1 MHAEDPHGA
10 RGSTEHHALDYKK
23 EVKSFNSA
31 DILASFRRAQRGEV
45 DETSLPDQ
53 LASGTAAARG
63 AAPASAADAQQ
74 ETYHS
79 LDFKGEVTAFSSES
93 IRANANRAVTG
104 QGDTIGTTC
113 KPHGGGGGATAAS
126 AAESAAAGAAPSEPP
141 PPPPAAAALIDVDAP
156 AAPPPR
162 PADGESG
169 IKIRS
174 WDVEEKSAAKEDAWT
189 VDRLKDALAGTPP
202 TEARPPARRR
212 RRRQAAI
219 LGGCR
224 LLMLDEPP
232 KPVAAAAEPKGAKY
246 LIDDDFDAALSA
258 PPPPSAAPPLAMPP
272 PPGPPPGVACR
283 RPRDR
288 RRAWRRRWRC
298 RRPPARRRRR

>member
-126 AAESAAAGAAPSEPP
+126 AAESAAAGAAVRAAAACPP
-141 PPPPAAAALIDVDAP
+141 PPPRSTSTRRGAAAAAG
-156 AAPPPR
+156 R
-162 PADGESG
+162 RRSG
-169 IKIRS
+169 SRRS
-174 WDVEEKSAAKEDAWT
+174 WDVEEKS
-189 VDRLKDALAGTPP
+189 G
-202 TEARPPARRR
+202 RRR
-212 RRRQAAI
+212 TRGRST
-219 LGGCR
+219 G
-224 LLMLDEPP
+224 
-232 KPVAAAAEPKGAKY
+232 
-246 LIDDDFDAALSA
+246 
-258 PPPPSAAPPLAMPP
+258 
-272 PPGPPPGVACR
+272 
-283 RPRDR
+283 
-288 RRAWRRRWRC
+288 
-298 RRPPARRRRR
+298 